1 MASIEKR
8 TTKKGISYTIIVSNG
23 YDVTGKKIREKA
35 TYIPDVTMTPKQQE
49 TALKAFVFEFEQR
62 VKQGKF
68 LSGEKITFK
77 EFGYK
82 WLKEYAKNQLA
93 VTTYDSYCSS
103 LDKHIYPL
111 LGHYRLAQIKPLH
124 LQSIYNKWISEG
136 LQPAT
141 VKRRHAIIS
150 VILKTAVQWQI
161 IDTNPCEKVQ
171 LPKSNKDISD
181 IKYFTPEQV
190 NIFLQSLDESYPIT
204 YKSHTRI
211 DDTGKQYSVKEY
223 TEYRTLPKQL
233 KLFYTLAIYTG
244 MRRGELIALTWTD
257 IDFNNNMINVNKSTT
272 VGANGIVNKG
282 TKNKTSI
289 RNISIPLSIM
299 NLLRDYKRE
308 QTALRLK
315 LGNLWEGK
323 NHIFIQWNGKQMY
336 PDTATHTFRD
346 LLIRHNSSDKVK
358 NNPELRLPLIPLHG
372 LRHTNATLLIASN
385 KIDIKTIQKHLGH
398 ASTNTT
404 LNIYAHPLEE
414 LEKGCSRAIEE
425 VIKSS

>member
-8 TTKKGISYTIIVSNG
+8 ITKKGITYTITVSNG
-23 YDVTGKKIREKA
+23 YDITGKKLREKT
-35 TYIPDVTMTPKQQE
+35 TYIPDISMTPKQQE
-49 TALKAFVFEFEQR
+49 KALQAFVFEFEQK

-77 EFGYK
+77 EFALK

-93 VTTYDSYCSS
+93 VTTYDSYCNS
-103 LDKHIYPL
+103 LNKHIYPL
-111 LGHYRLAQIKPLH
+111 LGHYKLAQIKPLH
-124 LQSIYNKWISEG
+124 LQSIYNKWTSEG

-150 VILKTAVQWQI
+150 VILKTAVRWQI
-161 IDTNPCEKVQ
+161 INTNPCEKVQ
-171 LPKSNKDISD
+171 LPKPNKDISD

-190 NIFLQSLDESYPIT
+190 NIFLQSLDESYSTT

-233 KLFYTLAIYTG
+233 KLFYILAIYTG
-244 MRRGELIALTWTD
+244 MRRGELVALTWDD

-282 TKNKTSI
+282 TKNKASI
-289 RNISIPLSIM
+289 RNISIPLNIT
-299 NLLRDYKRE
+299 NILRDYKKE
-308 QTALRLK
+308 QTALRLR

-323 NHIFIQWNGKQMY
+323 GHIFIQWNGKQMY
-336 PDTATHTFRD
+336 PDTATHTFRE
-346 LLIRHNSSDKVK
+346 LLIKHNSSDKVK
-358 NNPELRLPLIPLHG
+358 NNPYLKLPLIPLHG
-372 LRHTNATLLIASN
+372 LRHTNATLLISSN

-404 LNIYAHPLEE
+404 LNIYAHPLED
-414 LEKGCSRAIEE
+414 LEQGCANAIEE
-425 VIKSS
+425 IIKSS